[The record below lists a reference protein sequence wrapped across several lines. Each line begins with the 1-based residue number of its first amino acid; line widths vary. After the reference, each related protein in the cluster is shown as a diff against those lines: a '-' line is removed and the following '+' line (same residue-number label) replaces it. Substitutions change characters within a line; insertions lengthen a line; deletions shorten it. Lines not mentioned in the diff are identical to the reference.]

1 MSESDLL
8 VRLEKAEKE
17 LAETKECL
25 RLAIK
30 ISFLPEVLKM
40 PKEMQEEF
48 FKRINDKDWKPSLM
62 Y

>member
-8 VRLEKAEKE
+8 ARLEKAEKE

-30 ISFLPEVLKM
+30 ISFLSDIKNIPIEV
-40 PKEMQEEF
+40 QEEF
-48 FKRINDKDWKPSLM
+48 RKWIDDKDWKPSLM

>member
-8 VRLEKAEKE
+8 ARLEKAEKE

-30 ISFLPEVLKM
+30 ISFLSDIKNIPIEV
-40 PKEMQEEF
+40 QEEF
-48 FKRINDKDWKPSLM
+48 RKWIDDKDWKPSLI

>member
-8 VRLEKAEKE
+8 ARLEKAEKE
-17 LAETKECL
+17 LAETRECL

-30 ISFLPEVLKM
+30 ISFLSDMKNM
-40 PKEMQEEF
+40 PIEIQEEF
-48 FKRINDKDWKPSLM
+48 HKWIDDKDWRPSLM